1 TSSSDPI
8 CLLSLLDDSCQGQQK
23 KVNPSITVVTHSTG
37 LLPRAEHLL
46 ISFSPLFTTPSISFL
61 FFPYSHLHLSYNLPY
76 LQVLSS
82 SSLLFVSISNL
93 LSSLL
98 LPSPLSVDKPPSPLP
113 PPLLSLSLSL
123 SVSFTVFPLLPLF

>member
-8 CLLSLLDDSCQGQQK
+8 CLLSLLDDSCQRQQK

-37 LLPRAEHLL
+37 LLPRTEHLL

-76 LQVLSS
+76 L
-82 SSLLFVSISNL
+82 LLL
-93 LSSLL
+93 LLL
-98 LPSPLSVDKPPSPLP
+98 LPGSCNEIQDQSSGLQICLVEH
-113 PPLLSLSLSL
+113 
-123 SVSFTVFPLLPLF
+123 